1 MLRAARGG
9 GSLVLRMPVLVIED
23 LHVSVGREP
32 ILRGVNL
39 ALNPGRV
46 HALMGPNGSGKST
59 LALSL
64 AGGPGYEVTRG
75 RASLDGE
82 ELLSLPPFE
91 RARKGLFLAFQY
103 PPEIE
108 GVSLR
113 EFLRLA
119 CAERGQGFCE
129 FHKSYPQAIGQLRM
143 EAFDGR
149 ELNVGFSG
157 GEKKRSELLQ
167 LYLLK
172 PKVALLDEP
181 DSGVDVDALR
191 LIAGAI
197 RTLAESGAAVLIITH
212 YPRILEH
219 VPLSDVF
226 VLDGGRIVEHG
237 GPELAHRIGEQGFEV
252 VRG

>member
-1 MLRAARGG
+1 
-9 GSLVLRMPVLVIED
+9 MPVLTVEG
-23 LHVSVGREP
+23 LHVSVDGKP
-32 ILRGVNL
+32 VLRGVDL
-39 ALNPGRV
+39 ALEPGRV

-64 AGGPGYEVTRG
+64 AGEPGYEVTRG
-75 RASLDGE
+75 RALLDGE
-82 ELLSLPPFE
+82 DLLSLPPFE

-129 FHKSYPQAIGQLRM
+129 FHKSYPQAIARLKM
-143 EAFDGR
+143 EGFDGR

-167 LYLLK
+167 LFLLK

-181 DSGVDVDALR
+181 DSGVDVDALK
-191 LIAGAI
+191 LIGGAI
-197 RTLAESGAAVLIITH
+197 CDLAEGGTAVLSITH

-226 VLDGGRIVEHG
+226 VLNSGRIVEHG

-252 VRG
+252 VRR

>member
-1 MLRAARGG
+1 
-9 GSLVLRMPVLVIED
+9 MPVLVVED
-23 LHVSVGREP
+23 LHVSIGGEP

-39 ALNPGRV
+39 SLEPGRV

-64 AGGPGYEVTRG
+64 AGQPGYEVTRG

-82 ELLSLPPFE
+82 DLLVLSPHE
-91 RARKGLFLAFQY
+91 RARNGLFLAFQY

-119 CAERGQGFCE
+119 CGERGQGFCE
-129 FHKSYPQAIGQLRM
+129 FQKSYPQAIARLRM
-143 EAFDGR
+143 EGFDGR
-149 ELNVGFSG
+149 DLNVGFSG
-157 GEKKRSELLQ
+157 GEKKRAELLQ
-167 LYLLK
+167 LYLLR

-191 LIAGAI
+191 LISDAI
-197 RTLAESGAAVLIITH
+197 RDLAQGGAAVLIITH

-219 VPLSDVF
+219 VPPSDVF
-226 VLDGGRIVEHG
+226 VLDRGRIAERG
-237 GPELAHRIGEQGFEV
+237 GPELAHRIGEEGFEA
-252 VRG
+252 VRK

>member
-1 MLRAARGG
+1 
-9 GSLVLRMPVLVIED
+9 MPILIVED
-23 LHVSVGREP
+23 LHVSVGKNP
-32 ILRGVNL
+32 VLRGVDL
-39 ALNPGRV
+39 SLEPGRV

-64 AGGPGYEVTRG
+64 AGEPGYTVTRG
-75 RASLDGE
+75 QADLDGE
-82 ELLSLPPFE
+82 ALLPLPPFE
-91 RARKGLFLAFQY
+91 RARKGFFLAFQY

-119 CAERGQGFCE
+119 CAERGKGFCE
-129 FHKSYPQAIGQLRM
+129 FHKSYPQAIARLKM
-143 EAFDGR
+143 EGFDGR

-167 LYLLK
+167 LFLLK

-181 DSGVDVDALR
+181 DSGVDVDALK
-191 LIAGAI
+191 LIGGAI
-197 RTLAESGAAVLIITH
+197 RDLAEGGTAVLIITH

-219 VPLSDVF
+219 VPLSEVF
-226 VLDGGRIVEHG
+226 VMDTGRIVERG
-237 GPELAHRIGEQGFEV
+237 GPALAREIGEQGFGV
-252 VRG
+252 VRR

>member
-1 MLRAARGG
+1 
-9 GSLVLRMPVLVIED
+9 MPVLAVED
-23 LHVSVGREP
+23 LHVSVGGTP
-32 ILRGVNL
+32 VLRGVTLSL
-39 ALNPGRV
+39 APGQV

-59 LALSL
+59 LAFTL
-64 AGGPGYEVTRG
+64 AGGPGYAVTGG
-75 RASLDGE
+75 RVSLDGE
-82 ELLSLPPFE
+82 DLLALAPFE

-129 FHKSYPQAIGQLRM
+129 FQKSYPQAVSRLRM
-143 EAFDGR
+143 EAFDSR

-157 GEKKRSELLQ
+157 GEKKRAELLQ

-197 RTLAESGAAVLIITH
+197 RDLAAGGAAVLIITH
-212 YPRILEH
+212 YPRILDH
-219 VPLSDVF
+219 VPPSDVF
-226 VLDGGRIVEHG
+226 VLDRGRIVERG
-237 GPELAHRIGEQGFEV
+237 GPELAQRIGEEGFEA

>member
-1 MLRAARGG
+1 MA
-9 GSLVLRMPVLVIED
+9 VLQVED
-23 LHVSVGREP
+23 LHVEVGGKSV
-32 ILRGVNL
+32 LCGVDL
-39 ALNPGRV
+39 TLEPGRV

-59 LALSL
+59 LALAL
-64 AGGPGYEVTRG
+64 AGEPGYTVTRG
-75 RASLDGE
+75 RAALDGE
-82 ELLSLPPFE
+82 DLLRLPPHE
-91 RARKGLFLAFQY
+91 RARRGLFLAFQY

-129 FHKSYPQAIGQLRM
+129 FQRSYPQALRRLRM
-143 EAFDGR
+143 EGFDGR

-167 LYLLK
+167 LYLLR

-191 LIAGAI
+191 LIAEAI
-197 RTLAESGAAVLIITH
+197 RDLAQGGTAVLIITH

-219 VPLSDVF
+219 VPPAEVF
-226 VLDGGRIVEHG
+226 VLDGGRIVERG
-237 GPELAHRIGEQGFEV
+237 GPELAHRIGEEGFEV
-252 VRG
+252 VRP

>member
-1 MLRAARGG
+1 
-9 GSLVLRMPVLVIED
+9 MPVLAVED
-23 LHVSVGREP
+23 LHVSVGGTP
-32 ILRGVNL
+32 VLRGVTLSL
-39 ALNPGRV
+39 APGRV

-59 LALSL
+59 LAFTL
-64 AGGPGYEVTRG
+64 AGGPGYAVTGG
-75 RASLDGE
+75 RVSLDGE
-82 ELLSLPPFE
+82 DLLALAPFE

-129 FHKSYPQAIGQLRM
+129 FQKSYPQAVSRLRM

-157 GEKKRSELLQ
+157 GEKKRAELLQ

-197 RTLAESGAAVLIITH
+197 RDLAAGGAAVLIITH
-212 YPRILEH
+212 YPRILDH
-219 VPLSDVF
+219 VPPSDVF
-226 VLDGGRIVEHG
+226 VLDGGRIVERG
-237 GPELAHRIGEQGFEV
+237 GPELAQRIGEEGFEA

>member
-1 MLRAARGG
+1 
-9 GSLVLRMPVLVIED
+9 MPVLTVD
-23 LHVSVGREP
+23 GLHVTVGGRAV
-32 ILRGVNL
+32 LRGVDL
-39 ALNPGRV
+39 ALEPGRV

-59 LALSL
+59 LALAL
-64 AGGPGYEVTRG
+64 AGAPGYEVTQG
-75 RASLDGE
+75 TATLDGE
-82 ELLSLPPFE
+82 DLLALPAVD

-119 CAERGQGFCE
+119 CGERGQGFCE
-129 FHKSYPQAIGQLRM
+129 FHKSYPQAIARLKM
-143 EAFDGR
+143 EGFDGR

-157 GEKKRSELLQ
+157 GEKKRAELLQ
-167 LYLLK
+167 LFLLR

-197 RTLAESGAAVLIITH
+197 QDLADGGAAVLIITH

-219 VPLSDVF
+219 VPPADVY

-237 GPELAHRIGEQGFEV
+237 GPDLAQRIGEEGFEV

>member
-1 MLRAARGG
+1 
-9 GSLVLRMPVLVIED
+9 MPILAVDD
-23 LHVSVGREP
+23 LHVAVGEKP
-32 ILRGVNL
+32 VLRGVDL
-39 ALNPGRV
+39 ALEPGRV

-64 AGGPGYEVTRG
+64 AGSPGYVVTRG
-75 RASLDGE
+75 RAILDGAD
-82 ELLSLPPFE
+82 LLALPPVE
-91 RARKGLFLAFQY
+91 RARKGLFLGFQY

-129 FHKSYPQAIGQLRM
+129 FHKSYPQAIARLKM
-143 EAFDGR
+143 DAFDGR

-167 LYLLK
+167 LLLLK

-191 LIAGAI
+191 LIAGGI
-197 RTLAESGAAVLIITH
+197 RDLAESGAAVLIITH
-212 YPRILEH
+212 YPRILDH
-219 VPLSDVF
+219 VPLSEVF
-226 VLDGGRIVEHG
+226 VLDEGRVVEQG

>member
-1 MLRAARGG
+1 
-9 GSLVLRMPVLVIED
+9 MPVLTVED
-23 LHVSVGREP
+23 LHVEVEGKRV
-32 ILRGVNL
+32 LQGVDL
-39 ALNPGRV
+39 ALEPGRV

-59 LALSL
+59 LALAL
-64 AGGPGYEVTRG
+64 AGEPGYTVTRG
-75 RASLDGE
+75 RAALDGE
-82 ELLSLPPFE
+82 DLLALPPHE

-129 FHKSYPQAIGQLRM
+129 FQRNYPQALRRLRM
-143 EAFDGR
+143 EGFDGR

-167 LYLLK
+167 LFLLR

-191 LIAGAI
+191 LIADAI
-197 RTLAESGAAVLIITH
+197 RDLAQGGTAVLIITH

-219 VPLSDVF
+219 VPPAEVF
-226 VLDGGRIVEHG
+226 VLDGGRIVERG
-237 GPELAHRIGEQGFEV
+237 GPELAHRIGEEGFEV

>member
-1 MLRAARGG
+1 MF
-9 GSLVLRMPVLVIED
+9 RMPVLVVDD
-23 LHVSVGREP
+23 LHVSVEGKP
-32 ILRGVNL
+32 ILQGVDL
-39 ALNPGRV
+39 ALEPGRV

-64 AGGPGYEVTRG
+64 AGGPGYEVTGG
-75 RASLDGE
+75 RARLEGE
-82 ELLSLPPFE
+82 DRLSLPPFE
-91 RARKGLFLAFQY
+91 RARRGLFLAVQY

-129 FHKSYPQAIGQLRM
+129 FQRNYPQAIARLRM

-157 GEKKRSELLQ
+157 GEKKRAELLQ

-197 RTLAESGAAVLIITH
+197 RDLADGGAAVLIITH
-212 YPRILEH
+212 YPRILDH
-219 VPLSDVF
+219 VPPAEVF
-226 VLDGGRIVEHG
+226 ILDGGRIVERG
-237 GPELAHRIGEQGFEV
+237 GPELARRIGEEGFEV

>member
-1 MLRAARGG
+1 
-9 GSLVLRMPVLVIED
+9 MPVLAVDD
-23 LHVSVGREP
+23 LHVSVSGEP

-39 ALNPGRV
+39 SLESGRV

-64 AGGPGYEVTRG
+64 AGEPGYEVTRG
-75 RASLDGE
+75 RAVLDRE
-82 ELLSLPPFE
+82 DLLPLAPFE
-91 RARKGLFLAFQY
+91 RARKGLFLAFQH

-129 FHKSYPQAIGQLRM
+129 FHKSYPQAVARLKM
-143 EAFDGR
+143 DAFDGR

-167 LYLLK
+167 LFLLK

-197 RTLAESGAAVLIITH
+197 RDLADNGAAVLIITH

-226 VLDGGRIVEHG
+226 VLDRGRIVGHG
-237 GPELAHRIGEQGFEV
+237 GPELAHRIGEQGFEA
-252 VRG
+252 VRP

>member
-1 MLRAARGG
+1 
-9 GSLVLRMPVLVIED
+9 MPVLAVDD
-23 LHVSVGREP
+23 LHVSVSGKP
-32 ILRGVNL
+32 ILRGVDL
-39 ALNPGRV
+39 SLEPGRV

-59 LALSL
+59 LALGL
-64 AGGPGYEVTRG
+64 VGGPGYEVTRG
-75 RASLDGE
+75 KALLDGE
-82 ELLSLPPFE
+82 DLLSLPPVE
-91 RARKGLFLAFQY
+91 RARQGLFLAFQY

-119 CAERGQGFCE
+119 CGERGQGFCE
-129 FHKSYPQAIGQLRM
+129 FQRSYPQAVARLKM

-157 GEKKRSELLQ
+157 GEKKRAELLQ
-167 LYLLK
+167 LYLLR

-197 RTLAESGAAVLIITH
+197 RDLAEGGAAVLIITH

-219 VPLSDVF
+219 VPPSEVF
-226 VLDGGRIVEHG
+226 ILDKGRIVERG
-237 GPELAHRIGEQGFEV
+237 GPELAQRIGEQGFRA
-252 VRG
+252 VRP

>member
-1 MLRAARGG
+1 MT
-9 GSLVLRMPVLVIED
+9 VLVVED
-23 LHVSVGREP
+23 LHVSVGGEP
-32 ILRGVNL
+32 ILRGVDL
-39 ALNPGRV
+39 ALEAGRV

-59 LALSL
+59 LALAL
-64 AGGPGYEVTRG
+64 AGQPGYEVTRG

-82 ELLSLPPFE
+82 DLLVLSPHE

-119 CAERGQGFCE
+119 CGERGQGFCE
-129 FHKSYPQAIGQLRM
+129 FQKSYPQAIARLKM
-143 EAFDGR
+143 EGFDGR

-157 GEKKRSELLQ
+157 GEKKRAELLQ
-167 LYLLK
+167 LFLLR

-191 LIAGAI
+191 LIADAI
-197 RTLAESGAAVLIITH
+197 RDLAAGGTAVLIITH

-219 VPLSDVF
+219 VPPSDVF
-226 VLDGGRIVEHG
+226 VLDGGRIAEHG
-237 GPELAHRIGEQGFEV
+237 GPDLAQRIGEEGFEV

>member
-1 MLRAARGG
+1 MLQ
-9 GSLVLRMPVLVIED
+9 VED
-23 LHVSVGREP
+23 LHVEVEGKP
-32 ILRGVNL
+32 VLRGVDL
-39 ALNPGRV
+39 ALESGRV

-59 LALSL
+59 LALAL
-64 AGGPGYEVTRG
+64 AGEPGYTVTRG
-75 RASLDGE
+75 RATLDGE
-82 ELLSLPPFE
+82 DLLALPPHE

-129 FHKSYPQAIGQLRM
+129 FQRNYPQALRRLRM
-143 EAFDGR
+143 EGFDGR

-167 LYLLK
+167 LYLLR

-191 LIAGAI
+191 LIAEAI
-197 RTLAESGAAVLIITH
+197 RDLAQGGTAVLIITH

-219 VPLSDVF
+219 VPPAEVF
-226 VLDGGRIVEHG
+226 VLDGGRIVERG
-237 GPELAHRIGEQGFEV
+237 GPELAHRIGEEGFEV
-252 VRG
+252 VRP